1 MSKLGPPCQDIAR
14 WPQGPATRDRH
25 VVLAWFAGISQ
36 LIFIVLGLLLVLMP
50 EPPQVLRDFLL
61 PLFE

>member
-1 MSKLGPPCQDIAR
+1 
-14 WPQGPATRDRH
+14 